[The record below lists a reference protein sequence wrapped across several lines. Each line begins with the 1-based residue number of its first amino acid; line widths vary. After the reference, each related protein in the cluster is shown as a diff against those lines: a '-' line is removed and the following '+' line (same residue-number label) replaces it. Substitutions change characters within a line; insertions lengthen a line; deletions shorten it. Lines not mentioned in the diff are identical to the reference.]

1 MLRSDRS
8 DHARRPRRVPQ
19 IPGAPIG
26 ARLAAT
32 LRRASTLALALL
44 CVTGIGL
51 AASGA
56 ACAAEPVKTRLKR
69 ALPDGSPTE
78 ARVIVKF
85 RAAANDGSSAR
96 IATATGSDIAAVRR
110 AQTLGQRHG
119 LALADGNTIAPR
131 TQVLKASGLSSAA
144 LAARLAADPEVEY
157 VEIDRRMRAHAAPND
172 PLYAANPANS
182 PAAGQWYLRAPAGEL
197 VASIDA
203 ERAWGITNGSA
214 DIVVAVLDTGVRPE
228 HPDLAGKLLPGYDFI
243 SDANIANDGNGRD
256 EDPTDP
262 GDWVAT
268 SDIGTLVASTCV
280 EEDSSWHGTQ
290 MAGLVGA
297 ATQNRLG
304 MAGVGRHVMVLPVRV
319 LGKCGGFVSDIV
331 AGMRWAAGV
340 SVPGVPANPH
350 PARVLNMSLGG
361 EGACSTTYQSAVDDV
376 IRAGAVVVSS
386 GGNEGLAV
394 DMPANCNGVIAVG
407 GVRHS
412 GTKNGFSSLGPE
424 ITISAPGGNCINTD
438 GQACLYPILS
448 TSNTGTTVPSTST
461 FTDGQARPAFGT
473 SYASPLVA
481 GTAALMLSVNS
492 TLSPAQISQM
502 LRDSARAFPPLSAGP
517 NLPECVAPTAVEQTE
532 CRCTTSTC
540 GAGMLD
546 AGAAMSLAA
555 ANTTVAHVQ
564 AASTQV
570 DIGDSFVLDASA
582 SRASDGSPLTA
593 YLWEIVQGSGARF
606 ANGNATSVVTL
617 DTTIQTELLVRLT
630 VTDSRGAT
638 ARSSVLIRV
647 GAPPDGVNTTTPTSS
662 GGGALGLEWL
672 AALTAAIAALGWMR
686 REQVGAGD

>member
-8 DHARRPRRVPQ
+8 DRTRRPRRVPQ
-19 IPGAPIG
+19 NPGALIG
-26 ARLAAT
+26 TRLAAT
-32 LRRASTLALALL
+32 LRQAGTLALALL
-44 CVTGIGL
+44 CMTAIGL
-51 AASGA
+51 ATGGA
-56 ACAAEPVKTRLKR
+56 ANAAEPVKTRLKR
-69 ALPDGSPTE
+69 ALPDESPTE
-78 ARVIVKF
+78 ARVIVKY
-85 RAAANDGSSAR
+85 RAAADDGSSAR
-96 IATATGSDIAAVRR
+96 IAAAPGNATAAVRR
-110 AQTLGQRHG
+110 AQAMGQRHG
-119 LALADGNTIAPR
+119 LALADGNTLAPR

-144 LAARLAADPEVEY
+144 LAARLATDPDVEY

-172 PLYAANPANS
+172 PLYTASPANS
-182 PAAGQWYLRAPAGEL
+182 PAAGQWYLRASTVDL
-197 VASIDA
+197 VASIDV
-203 ERAWGITNGSA
+203 EGAWGITNGSA
-214 DIVVAVLDTGVRPE
+214 DIVVAVLDTGVRAE
-228 HPDLAGKLLPGYDFI
+228 HPDLVGKLLPGYDFI

-256 EDPTDP
+256 GDPTDP

-268 SDIGTLVASTCV
+268 SDIGSLVASTCV

-297 ATQNRLG
+297 ATHNGSG

-361 EGACSTTYQSAVDDV
+361 EGACSATYQSAVDDV
-376 IRAGAVVVSS
+376 IAARAVVVSS

-394 DMPANCNGVIAVG
+394 DMPANCVGVIAVG

-424 ITISAPGGNCINTD
+424 IAISAPGGNCVNTD

-448 TSNTGTTVPSTST
+448 TSNTGTTAPGTAT
-461 FTDGQARPAFGT
+461 FTDGQIRPAFGT

-481 GTAALMLSVNS
+481 GTAALMLAVQP
-492 TLSPAQISQM
+492 TLSPAQIRQM
-502 LRDSARAFPPLSAGP
+502 LRASARAFPPLSTDTA
-517 NLPECVAPTAVEQTE
+517 LPECVAPTAAEQTE
-532 CRCTTSTC
+532 CHCTTSTC

-546 AGAAMSLAA
+546 AGAAVLLAA
-555 ANTTVAHVQ
+555 ANMTVAHVQ
-564 AASTQV
+564 ATSTQV
-570 DIGDSFVLDASA
+570 NVGDTVVLDASA

-593 YLWEIVQGSGARF
+593 YLWEIMQGTGATF
-606 ANGNATSVVTL
+606 ANGNATAVVTL
-617 DTTIQTELLVRLT
+617 DTTVQTELLVRLT
-630 VTDSRGAT
+630 VTDGRGGT
-638 ARSSVLIRV
+638 ARSSVVIRV
-647 GAPPDGVNTTTPTSS
+647 GAPPDDVTTDPPSSS

-686 REQVGAGD
+686 RKQVGADD